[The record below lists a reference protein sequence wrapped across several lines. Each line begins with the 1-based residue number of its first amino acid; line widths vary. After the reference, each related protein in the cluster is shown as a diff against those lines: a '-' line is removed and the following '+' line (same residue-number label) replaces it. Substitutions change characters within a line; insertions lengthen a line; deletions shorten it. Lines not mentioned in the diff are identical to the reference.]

1 MMSDDTE
8 EEALLYA
15 LQSVER
21 MKADVEQL
29 QKDLDEM
36 KRRLLKKADELCD

>member
-1 MMSDDTE
+1 MSDDTE
-8 EEALLYA
+8 SEALLYA

-29 QKDLDEM
+29 KQKLDVVKE
-36 KRRLLKKADELCD
+36 RLLEKADDLCD